1 MNKSKLN
8 FFEQIKYAVTK
19 PTKYYQ
25 LTKTSGGRLTGFVFL
40 FVLITSLFLITPV
53 LYYMVGPNGLT
64 DFLNHKLPDFELS
77 NGTLQV
83 DNRVEEKDGMYYVL
97 IDTNIEKFTTDDVNN
112 GYFSAILISKTNMI
126 TYQYGQTHN
135 IEFSKLGKM
144 HIDNGIIKVIM
155 PFIYLAMIISVIFI
169 YLFMVGF
176 YFFTALCYSIVG
188 IIVTAVSHF
197 EIKYSRIFKTA
208 IYGKVTTSILSS
220 ILMLL
225 PIAIPG
231 FITTGLFIMINC
243 AYVVY
248 GTLSHNSDDAQ
259 EEERPNIPQINY

>member
-1 MNKSKLN
+1 MNKTKLN

-40 FVLITSLFLITPV
+40 FVLITSLFFIAPM
-53 LYYMVGPNGLT
+53 LYYMIGPNGLT

-77 NGTLQV
+77 NGTLHV
-83 DNRVEEKDGMYYVL
+83 NDRVEEKDGIYYVL
-97 IDTNIEKFTTDDVNN
+97 IDTNVDKFSADDVNS

-126 TYQYGQTHN
+126 TYQYGKTQN
-135 IEFSKLGKM
+135 IEFSKLGKF

-155 PFIYLAMIISVIFI
+155 PMIYLLIGISVIFI

-176 YFFTALCYSIVG
+176 YFLTALFYSIVG
-188 IIVTAVSHF
+188 IIAATVSHF

-208 IYGKVTTSILSS
+208 IYGKVTTSIISS
-220 ILMLL
+220 ILLVL

-231 FITTGLFIMINC
+231 FITTGLFILINC

-248 GTLSHNSDDAQ
+248 GTLSHNSDEAQ
-259 EEERPNIPQINY
+259 DEDRTNVPQINY